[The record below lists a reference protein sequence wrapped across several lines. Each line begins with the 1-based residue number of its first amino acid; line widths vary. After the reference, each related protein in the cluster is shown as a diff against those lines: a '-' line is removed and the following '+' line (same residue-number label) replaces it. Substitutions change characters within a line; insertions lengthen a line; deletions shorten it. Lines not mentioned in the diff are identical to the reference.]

1 MFPEVVLFAEAD
13 DMILSYADFV
23 APDRICFV
31 ILLVNGRPEPVLRNF
46 ENLRQIFPSPG
57 QSLLLEIIAKGEVSE
72 HFEECAVTGCVS
84 DVFYIVCA
92 DTFLARCHASA
103 GRGELPREIFFQRR
117 HSGDYQKKR
126 FVVFGNEGVTAA
138 AEVSLRLKKREE

>member
-1 MFPEVVLFAEAD
+1 MCL
-13 DMILSYADFV
+13 
-23 APDRICFV
+23 V

-57 QSLLLEIIAKGEVSE
+57 QSLLLEIVAEGKIAE
-72 HFEECAVTGCVS
+72 HFKECAVTGGIA
-84 DVFYIVCA
+84 DVFDIVCA
-92 DTFLARCHASA
+92 DALLTRCHASA
-103 GRGELPREIFFQRR
+103 GRGELTREIFFKRR

-126 FVVFGNEGVTAA
+126 FVVFGDEGVTAA